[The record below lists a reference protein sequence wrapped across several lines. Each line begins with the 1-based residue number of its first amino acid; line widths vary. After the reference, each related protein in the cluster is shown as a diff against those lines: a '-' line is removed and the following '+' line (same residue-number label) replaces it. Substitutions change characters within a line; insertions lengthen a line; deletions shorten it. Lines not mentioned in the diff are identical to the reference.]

1 MTESTVGRIKFTPAT
16 SDETELDEENA
27 CATEPMDDE
36 DEDPRDLHEYF
47 GVSPHDFI

>member
-1 MTESTVGRIKFTPAT
+1 MTESTVGRIKFAPAT
-16 SDETELDEENA
+16 SDEIELDEEDA
-27 CATEPMDDE
+27 CATEPMD

>member
-1 MTESTVGRIKFTPAT
+1 MRIKFTAAT
-16 SDETELDEENA
+16 TPETELDADDFSPA
-27 CATEPMDDE
+27 CATEPMDDD

>member
-1 MTESTVGRIKFTPAT
+1 MRIKFTAET
-16 SDETELDEENA
+16 DAETELDEESA
-27 CATEPMDDE
+27 CTTEPMD